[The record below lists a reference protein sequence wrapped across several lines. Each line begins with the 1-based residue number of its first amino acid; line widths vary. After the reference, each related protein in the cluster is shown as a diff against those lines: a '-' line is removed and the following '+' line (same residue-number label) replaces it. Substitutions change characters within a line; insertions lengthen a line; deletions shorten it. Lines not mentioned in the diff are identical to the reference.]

1 MAQCKSSRP
10 HWYVANVTGAG
21 EGRGPRLGD
30 AVLVD
35 PNALDVFA
43 ARLGDLAEQVSE
55 ATAYLEDHLSI
66 GTADGR
72 IFLSVAPTVS
82 AVRTLLVDN
91 AAAIGRLVAVS
102 GEEIART
109 AEQYR
114 ATDSTNATALDRVY

>member
-1 MAQCKSSRP
+1 M
-10 HWYVANVTGAG
+10 TGAG